1 MYTMLNSNEIKVYNS
16 NIGDL
21 KLSFFQSITSSV
33 SNSVGGNVEHIGGN
47 YRLLN

>member
-1 MYTMLNSNEIKVYNS
+1 MRLKFTTVTLVI
-16 NIGDL
+16 DL